1 MADYSSPVVLG
12 SDTID
17 AQSGTFSRISDAITK
32 GIPDAAIS
40 GGLSVY
46 NTFLDYNGKEAV
58 DTAATIRQYDTSW
71 GDYYDDNKEAIDFA
85 GFVGTSFIP
94 GGIGIKALKLAQTGE
109 ALGAI
114 GRGLNFAASKKNAYF
129 EKALTELGRSGGTI
143 TSSITAAKR
152 AQMGWALADN
162 ALTAAASE
170 LAIASTMN
178 DSPIFEGQDYKDF
191 ALNIAV
197 GAAFGGV
204 VGGLLEAGAS
214 RGLLKQAQFKIESN
228 RRAFDTV
235 FDPVNLGLGKADE
248 ALAFTENILKL
259 PEDTWAT
266 NFAFKQNGKD
276 RTWVLDTADAFKGIK
291 TRAEKTAF
299 DTLSLKLNDL
309 AEGGEVT
316 GQAMFKFIGD
326 TIKRG
331 RDAGSSADDIM
342 DSVRGYLQGVKK
354 VSALT
359 EDIAT
364 TPAPKQF
371 FITEK
376 PTSMSELFSDV
387 KGAATGKQ
395 AYYLKTDDPTKLK
408 FGSVARMGFNDATE
422 AFDEG
427 YDAVFTKSGKL
438 AINPKSQNISKTPD
452 FALSNK
458 YFLDLESGSITP
470 NAPVVGADLVKRGSD
485 FIASNSLIR
494 IGKREFQQA
503 ASVATKLNP
512 EEGLQ
517 QSTRFMWAKNLDDS
531 AFKNRTI
538 DSTDFALLD
547 RMKELPGSYTNS
559 DLVKV
564 ALPDGRILPMSEITD
579 LGSFVNRLK
588 LDFLQSE
595 LASQVQ
601 GYDVRY
607 LSNTVNATRSWVEDA
622 ISSNFAASKQLLQ
635 EQRPLSSYFSP
646 QTVQV
651 EYDLKAAQVVNSN
664 NGSVQGFGPNF
675 QATAVLGHQYNLMIR
690 QRINENA
697 SRAVLGED
705 FDRFMDASTNLSQQV
720 SERGAGAGTFS
731 ASNAD
736 YGRQAELFVQDTGKQ
751 VALVSQ
757 KWRDEAIGSMSSHIN
772 AVRDSIEA
780 SAELGVITTALRR
793 DARKY
798 YLLTEELEP
807 GITGR
812 LVDREAVKILESGKA
827 SSLDE
832 AIEALKNSS
841 SPQDKIRGEYRITDQ
856 KVTDFLGASTSL
868 NGERVQKSTTLLNAS
883 GLAREL
889 DSRAVY
895 VPPVDTKRYPFFA
908 FVSAKAKLGA
918 NTDLAM
924 ITAKSAEQLRSLA
937 KTVNDDEFEVIFKED
952 TKKFFKAKGQYDYS
966 QQINESSVN
975 SALQK
980 KGILGDFFPETRG
993 ENVLEDYVRWHG
1005 NASDNLVRQAVQVK
1019 SRQFFSELQFLS
1031 SQFDVASTSSVKGI
1045 SLLRREVQNPF
1056 TDYTKTALNIS
1067 KQSEYPLL
1075 DSLNEFV
1082 DRIGTG
1088 LYTGLDTLWTEF
1100 RGSKGKDLV
1109 SLQKANDLMKE
1120 AGLGTPYDTM
1130 EQYLVANEKYPRN
1143 LIKDSFQKANAW
1155 LATTVLRLDFV
1166 NPLINIISTPIMLG
1180 TEVSSLRTLIGK
1192 DSELAGKFNELR
1204 NIKIPGQEAAVP
1216 STTKLIGQAIGNFFG
1231 KDKDLLLARY
1241 KDNGDIRDISQLY
1254 HEVLDD
1260 LSYRAGRKPS
1270 EWNEKVNSAI
1280 EKGSKITGNDFAE
1293 EFTRFISADVMRQLS
1308 DPLIGAGKLTLKEQN
1323 AYISS
1328 FVNRVQGNYISSQRP
1343 VVFQGT
1349 TGAAVGLF
1357 QTYAFNVLQQLFRHV
1372 ENGDKRAVLTFAGL
1386 QTSIYGMNGLP
1397 FFDAINQH
1405 LIGTAS
1411 GNTGHKD
1418 AYSQLPAANKEL
1430 GDWMLYGTASAF
1442 PLFGEKSPSLYSRGD
1457 INPRHISILPINPLD
1472 IPAVSAS
1479 IKLVGSI
1486 AGFGSQVAQGADLSS
1501 SFLQGLEHQGWSR
1514 PLAGFAQVLAGQ
1526 TTTGKGSLISAANDL
1541 ETTSMLARIP
1551 DRLINFGGVQR
1562 LMGARPMDESVALNN
1577 LYRNKSYD
1585 AMDRAKIE
1593 ALGQTVKTK
1602 LYGNKMPSSEEMDTF
1617 MQKYQQSGGRIE
1629 NFSSSMQRWMKD
1641 SNTSVVNQ
1649 MAQKLGSSSGKKM
1662 QSLMG
1667 GEMLRDYSSIASE
1680 EQQPQTQE

>member
-1 MADYSSPVVLG
+1 MADYSSPVILG

-17 AQSGTFSRISDAITK
+17 AQTGMFSRVSDAITK

-40 GGLSVY
+40 GGLSIY
-46 NTFLDYNGKEAV
+46 NTFLDYNGKEAL
-58 DTAATIRQYDTSW
+58 DTADTIRKYDSSW
-71 GDYYDDNKEAIDFA
+71 GDYYQDNKEAIDLA

-94 GGIGIKALKLAQTGE
+94 GGVGIKALKLAQSGE

-114 GRGLNFAASKKNAYF
+114 GRGLNFAASKKNEYF
-129 EKALTELGRSGGTI
+129 TKALTELGRSGGTI
-143 TSSITAAKR
+143 TQSITTAKR
-152 AQMGWALADN
+152 AQMAWAVADN
-162 ALTAAASE
+162 TLTAAASE
-170 LAIASTMN
+170 LAIAATMN

-191 ALNIAV
+191 AINIAV

-204 VGGLLEAGAS
+204 VGGLLESGAS
-214 RGLLKQAQFKIESN
+214 RGILKQAQFKIESN

-235 FDPVNLGLGKADE
+235 FDPVNLGLSKSDE

-259 PEDTWAT
+259 PEDTWNT
-266 NFAFKQNGKD
+266 NFKFLQDGKQK
-276 RTWVLDTADAFKGIK
+276 TWVLDTSEAFAGIK
-291 TRAEKTAF
+291 TRAEKSAF
-299 DTLSLKLNDL
+299 DTLALKLNDL

-326 TIKRG
+326 TIKKG
-331 RDAGSSADDIM
+331 RDAGQSADDVM

-354 VSALT
+354 VSALDET
-359 EDIAT
+359 IAT
-364 TPAPKQF
+364 TVAPKQF
-371 FITEK
+371 FVNLEPK
-376 PTSMSELFSDV
+376 NMGDLFSDV
-387 KGAATGKQ
+387 KGVGTSKT
-395 AYYLKTDDPTKLK
+395 AYYLKTNDPTQIK
-408 FGSVARMGFNDATE
+408 FGSTARLGYDSIEE
-422 AFDEG
+422 AFADG
-427 YDAVFTKSGKL
+427 YDAVFNRTGKL
-438 AINPKSQNISKTPD
+438 SINPKSQVISKTPD

-470 NAPVVGADLVKRGSD
+470 NAPIVGADLVKRSSD
-485 FIASNSLIR
+485 FLATAGMVR

-503 ASVATKLNP
+503 ASVATKLN
-512 EEGLQ
+512 EADSLTQ
-517 QSTRFMWAKNLDDS
+517 TTRFMWAKNLDDVQ
-531 AFKNRTI
+531 FKNRVI
-538 DSTDFALLD
+538 DSSDFALLD
-547 RMKELPGSYTNS
+547 RAATLPGGYTNS
-559 DLVKV
+559 DLVKIR
-564 ALPDGRILPMSEITD
+564 LTDGREITLSD
-579 LGSFVNRLK
+579 IVSIPEYVNRLK
-588 LDFLQSE
+588 LEFLQNE
-595 LASQVQ
+595 LGSQVK

-607 LSNTVNATRSWVEDA
+607 LSNATNTSREWIESA
-622 ISSNFAASKQLLQ
+622 ISNNFAASKQLLS
-635 EQRPLSSYFSP
+635 ETRDLGAYFKP

-651 EYDLKAAQVVNSN
+651 EYDLKAAQVVNSG
-664 NGSVQGFGPNF
+664 NGSVQGLGPNF

-690 QRINENA
+690 QRISENA
-697 SRAVLGED
+697 SRAVLGEE
-705 FDRFMDASTNLSQQV
+705 FDRFPDAVTNLSSQV

-751 VALVSQ
+751 TALVSQ
-757 KWRDEAIGSMSSHIN
+757 KWRDETIGVLAPHVNAI
-772 AVRDSIEA
+772 RDSIEA
-780 SAELGVITTALRR
+780 SAELGVLTTALRR

-798 YLLTEELEP
+798 YLITEPAELSN
-807 GITGR
+807 GISGR
-812 LVDREAVKILESGKA
+812 LVDREAVKLYESGKA

-832 AIEALKNSS
+832 AIQAIQ
-841 SPQDKIRGEYRITDQ
+841 QDSAPGNKIRGEYNIADK
-856 KVTDFLGASTSL
+856 KVADFLDSSTQL
-868 NGERVQKSTTLLNAS
+868 NGERVQKSTTLLNAA
-883 GLAREL
+883 GIAREL
-889 DSRAVY
+889 DARVIY
-895 VPPVDTKRYPFFA
+895 TPPVDTRRYPFFA
-908 FVSAKAKLGA
+908 FVSSKARVGA
-918 NTDLAM
+918 NTEVSM
-924 ITAKSAEQLRSLA
+924 ITAKDANQLRELA
-937 KTVNDDEFEVIFKED
+937 KSVGDDYEVIFKED

-975 SALQK
+975 SALEK
-980 KGILGDFFPETRG
+980 SGKLGDFFPETRG

-1019 SRQFFSELQFLS
+1019 SRQFFSELNFLS
-1031 SQFDVASTSSVKGI
+1031 SQFDAASTSSVKGL

-1056 TDYTKTALNIS
+1056 TDYTKTALNVS

-1075 DSLNEFV
+1075 ESLNEFV
-1082 DRIGTG
+1082 DKIGTTAYTAFDK
-1088 LYTGLDTLWTEF
+1088 LYSTF
-1100 RGSKGKDLV
+1100 RGSDGKDLV
-1109 SLQKANDLMKE
+1109 SLQQANKLME
-1120 AGLGTPYDTM
+1120 DAGLGTPYTTM

-1143 LIKDSFQKANAW
+1143 LIKDSFQKVNGW
-1155 LATTVLRLDFV
+1155 LANTVLRLDFV
-1166 NPLINIISTPIMLG
+1166 NPLVNIISTPIMLG
-1180 TEVSSLRTLIGK
+1180 TEVASLKTLIGK
-1192 DSELAGKFNELR
+1192 DSELAGKFAELR
-1204 NIKIPGQEAAVP
+1204 NIKVPGQDMAVP
-1216 STTKLIGQAIGNFFG
+1216 STTKLIGNAIGNYFG
-1231 KDKDLLLARY
+1231 DSKAALISRY
-1241 KDNGDIRDISQLY
+1241 QENGDIRGISQLY
-1254 HEVLDD
+1254 HEVLND
-1260 LSYRAGRKPS
+1260 LSYVPGRKVS
-1270 EWNEKVNSAI
+1270 EFTKITDAAM

-1308 DPLIGAGKLTLKEQN
+1308 DPLVDAGKLTLKEQN

-1372 ENGDKRAVLTFAGL
+1372 ENADKRAVLTFAGL

-1397 FFDAINQH
+1397 FFDAINTH

-1411 GNTGHKD
+1411 GNTAHKD
-1418 AYSQLPAANKEL
+1418 VYSQLPGASKEF

-1486 AGFGSQVAQGADLSS
+1486 TGFGKQVAQGADLSS
-1501 SFLQGLEHQGWSR
+1501 SFLQALEHQGWNR

-1526 TTTGKGSLISAANDL
+1526 TTTGKGSLISASNDL

-1551 DRLINFGGVQR
+1551 DRMINFGGVGR
-1562 LMGARPMDESVALNN
+1562 LMGARPMDEAVALNN

-1585 AMDRAKIE
+1585 ALDRAKID

-1602 LYGNKMPSSEEMDTF
+1602 LYGNKTPTDEELGDF
-1617 MQKYQQSGGRIE
+1617 MEKYQQSGGRIE

-1641 SNTSVVNQ
+1641 ANTSVVNQ
-1649 MAQKLGSSSGKKM
+1649 MAQKLGSSSGKKL

-1667 GEMLRDYSSIASE
+1667 GEMLKDYNSIATE
-1680 EQQPQTQE
+1680 E